1 MAYQGIGTG
10 TAPNDNSGDSLLTG
24 AVKINS
30 NFEEIYNSLGDS
42 ALFTQ
47 VGSGAVQRTVESKLQ
62 DTVSVLDFIPQSE
75 HAAIKAGT
83 TTYDATAAIQAAI
96 DTGNTAYVPKGIYLI
111 SATLNLNDGYKA
123 LIGDSSMPILAK
135 TTAGPAIRI
144 GTTAG
149 AVVNEYS
156 RVENLYLQSIAV
168 APTFPANP
176 VPNDAA
182 VVLDGSSSSFPA
194 AVGNARVIN
203 VRVGNWS
210 CGFYTTDVVGC
221 RIEGCFVQVL
231 TDFSALPGFTS
242 ANKFVGFALDGTPYT
257 PGGISPQ
264 ASIELVDNDVTGA
277 GIPTAVTSIGYY
289 VVGSDIRDIFFDRC
303 ETSQTSYGWLIVGT
317 TYDFNWDIQIR
328 RAIVDAFKLYG
339 IAVTGAAGVGA
350 ITIDGGYFVGTG
362 ASAGACIYGVN
373 SNGITVTGG
382 AQLLGLVNDLGTD
395 DGVRFDTCNSC
406 SVVGN
411 NFVNLNY
418 GVSLNGSKNC
428 TVTGNH
434 FYAEATDTEPHPTL
448 YDAIR
453 LFNAAEENTLV
464 GNVIKGKDGT
474 DQYDNGITI
483 ASSCPR
489 NVIVGNCVDET
500 TVTTAYA
507 VGDATTTLLSSD
519 ALQVSANTVLLKS
532 NNAELILQGNSGTT
546 PIVLRDGGGNSL
558 SYVRSD
564 GGYKAGARLHL
575 QGNDGSYPIVFL
587 DGGGNAIAKINNSG
601 VYSTGAP

>member
-1 MAYQGIGTG
+1 LIVTKTRDLADLGGGFIQEGT
-10 TAPNDNSGDSLLTG
+10 
-24 AVKINS
+24 
-30 NFEEIYNSLGDS
+30 
-42 ALFTQ
+42 
-47 VGSGAVQRTVESKLQ
+47 GAVQRTVESKLQ
-62 DTVSVLDFIPQSE
+62 DTVSVKDFG
-75 HAAIKAGT
+75 AVGDGVA
-83 TTYDATAAIQAAI
+83 DDTAAIQAAI
-96 DTGNTAYVPKGIYLI
+96 DSGKTAYVPKGTYKI
-111 SATLNLNDGYKA
+111 SATLNLNNGYKA
-123 LIGDSSMPILAK
+123 LIGDDSLPVINK

-144 GTTAG
+144 GTTSG
-149 AVVNEYS
+149 AVLNEYS
-156 RVENLYLQSIAV
+156 TVKNLYLKSTTV
-168 APTFPANP
+168 APTFPENP
-176 VPNDAA
+176 GSIDAG
-182 VVLDGSSSSFPA
+182 VVLDGGSSSLSA
-194 AVGNARVIN
+194 AVQNARVLN

-210 CGFYTTDVVGC
+210 CGFYTNDVVGC

-231 TDFSALPGFTS
+231 VDYSAAPGFTS
-242 ANKFVGFALDGTPYT
+242 SNKFCGFVLDGTPYT

-277 GIPTAVTSIGYY
+277 ATPTSLTSIGYY

-317 TYDFNWDIQIR
+317 TTDFNWDIQIR

-339 IAVTGAAGVGA
+339 IAVTGATGVGA

-382 AQLLGLVNDLGTD
+382 AQILGIANDLSTD

-434 FYAEATDTEPHPTL
+434 FYAEATDTEPNPAL

-464 GNVIKGKDGT
+464 GNVIKGKDVT
-474 DQYDNGITI
+474 DKYSNGITI

-546 PIVLRDGGGNSL
+546 PIVFRDGGGNAL
-558 SYVRSD
+558 SRVGAD
-564 GGYKAGARLHL
+564 GAYRGNARLAL
-575 QGNDGSYPIVFL
+575 QGNDASYPIVFR
-587 DGGGNAIAKINNSG
+587 DGGGNVIAKINNSG

>member
-1 MAYQGIGTG
+1 MTKTRDLADLGGGFIQEGT
-10 TAPNDNSGDSLLTG
+10 
-24 AVKINS
+24 
-30 NFEEIYNSLGDS
+30 
-42 ALFTQ
+42 
-47 VGSGAVQRTVESKLQ
+47 GAVQRTVESKLQ
-62 DTVSVLDFIPQSE
+62 DVVSVKDFG
-75 HAAIKAGT
+75 AVGDGVA
-83 TTYDATAAIQAAI
+83 DDTAAIQAAI
-96 DTGNTAYVPKGIYLI
+96 DSGKTAYVPKGTYKI
-111 SATLNLNDGYKA
+111 SATLNLNNGYKA
-123 LIGDSSMPILAK
+123 LIGDDSLPVINK

-144 GTTAG
+144 GTTSG
-149 AVVNEYS
+149 AVLNEYS
-156 RVENLYLQSIAV
+156 TVKNLYLQSTTV
-168 APTFPANP
+168 APTFPGSP
-176 VPNDAA
+176 GSIDAG
-182 VVLDGSSSSFPA
+182 VVLDGGSSSLPA
-194 AVGNARVIN
+194 AVQNARVIN

-210 CGFYTTDVVGC
+210 CGFYTNDVVSC

-231 TDFSALPGFTS
+231 VDYSAAPGFTNS
-242 ANKFVGFALDGTPYT
+242 NKFCGFVLDGTPYT

-277 GIPTAVTSIGYY
+277 GTPTSLTSIGYY
-289 VVGSDIRDIFFDRC
+289 VIGSDIRDIFFDRC
-303 ETSQTSYGWLIVGT
+303 ETSQTSYGWFIVGT
-317 TYDFNWDIQIR
+317 TTDFNWDIHIR

-382 AQLLGLVNDLGTD
+382 AQLLGIANDLGTD

-434 FYAEATDTEPHPTL
+434 FYAEATDTEPNPTL

-474 DQYDNGITI
+474 DQYDNGITV

-489 NVIVGNCVDET
+489 NVVMGNSIDGAS
-500 TVTTAYA
+500 VTTPY
-507 VGDATTTLLSSD
+507 VIGDATTTLISAD
-519 ALQVSANTVLLKS
+519 ATTISANTILLKS
-532 NNAELILQGNSGTT
+532 NNALLQLQGNSGST
-546 PIVLRDGGGNSL
+546 PVEFRDGGGNSL

-564 GGYKAGARLHL
+564 GGYQAGARLHL

-587 DGGGNAIAKINNSG
+587 DGGGNAIAKIDNLG
-601 VYSTGAP
+601 AYTPGAP